1 MILSSYCCC
10 NAQELFQGRGKG
22 FDVEKALSASSIW
35 DFEKAIS
42 MVSYGIDTID
52 EFYAKSSTRDVVGKV
67 EVPLLFIQVLY
78 PYYDAMTL
86 FCPGNLLI
94 FCSN

>member
-1 MILSSYCCC
+1 MILSTFLFC
-10 NAQELFQGRGKG
+10 NIQELFQGRGKG
-22 FDVEKALSASSIW
+22 FDVEKALSASSIR

-52 EFYAKSSTRDVVGKV
+52 EFYEKSSTRNVVGKV
-67 EVPLLFIQVLY
+67 EVPLLFIQVLF

-86 FCPGNLLI
+86 C
-94 FCSN
+94 CQYK